1 MYGAEQL
8 QDMTDSIVVGLKLVL
23 GVIGALT
30 LTIGGVGTMNVMFV
44 SVRERTREI
53 GIRKALGA
61 TRSEI
66 LVQFLLEGLVT
77 TFAGGAIGIGI
88 SALLVWLL
96 TPQPFLAEMLD
107 DSKGITDIHLAI
119 SASIVF
125 LSTTVLA
132 GVGLISGLLPAV
144 KASRLDPIEALRHE

>member
-1 MYGAEQL
+1 
-8 QDMTDSIVVGLKLVL
+8 
-23 GVIGALT
+23 
-30 LTIGGVGTMNVMFV
+30 VGTMNVMFV